1 MANLKEI
8 RGRITSISSTMQIT
22 SAMKMVSAAKLKKA
36 QDAITM
42 LRPYSEKLQELIQK
56 VSTGSEGSLSEYAQK
71 REVKK
76 ILYIAIS
83 SNRGLAGAFN
93 SSVIKELN
101 ANYKQKEDVEIEI
114 LTIGKK
120 VFDAVRRV
128 RTVYDN
134 QSSIYDSVS
143 FEAVSK
149 LTSAV
154 MKDFSEEIFDEVY
167 LVYNKFINA
176 ATQQVITEQLL
187 PITMPEQAEED
198 AESDYIFEPDKQT
211 ILETLIPKSI
221 KTQVYKAL
229 LDSIASEH
237 GARMTAMHKATDNAN
252 ALKNE
257 LVIFYNKARQ
267 AAITNEI
274 LEIVSGA
281 EALKRVSFL
290 SDTFFYAME

>member
-76 ILYIAIS
+76 ILYITIS

-154 MKDFSEEIFDEVY
+154 MKDFSEGIFDEVY

-176 ATQQVITEQLL
+176 ATQEVRTEQLL

-281 EALKRVSFL
+281 EALKKG
-290 SDTFFYAME
+290 

>member
-76 ILYIAIS
+76 ILYITIS

-101 ANYKQKEDVEIEI
+101 ANYKQKEDVEIEV

-154 MKDFSEEIFDEVY
+154 MKDFSEGIFDEVY

-176 ATQQVITEQLL
+176 ATQEVRTEQLL

-281 EALKRVSFL
+281 EALKKG
-290 SDTFFYAME
+290 